1 MSFFR
6 TAIVSITLFVSALGG
21 ASSALAAGGW
31 ELQSAPLGR
40 AVALSPAAVNAHA
53 LSLQQTPPAVGARWS
68 IPLPEGWTDWR
79 TTSVSYQDDGGFRWQ
94 GKALDNDAH
103 QAVLVS
109 HRGALSGV
117 IWTRHGHYEVA
128 SDAEGSLLLTL
139 DDSLYPGCAGGDGED
154 ATHLHS
160 PVTSAATSPAP
171 TTGSGQQIDVLI
183 VYTSQARDAAGGEAQ
198 IEAVSQAAVDAAN
211 LAFDNS
217 QVLAHLNLVG
227 TRLTSRSDS
236 GNSSTD
242 LSWLSSDATVAQ
254 WRDELGA
261 DMVALIADDIGNT
274 CGKGYVMRNVGSAF
288 SASAFQVTARSC
300 AVGNLS
306 YAHEHGHNLGL
317 EHDPANGTTA
327 SGASYPWSFG
337 HVVDGNYRTL
347 MSYSTECTSGCTRLP
362 YFSNPNVN
370 VNGQPSGIANQRD
383 NARTLNSVVAT
394 VAAFRDSVQAE
405 LFADGFE

>member
-139 DDSLYPGCAGGDGED
+139 DDSLYPG
-154 ATHLHS
+154 
-160 PVTSAATSPAP
+160 
-171 TTGSGQQIDVLI
+171 
-183 VYTSQARDAAGGEAQ
+183 
-198 IEAVSQAAVDAAN
+198 
-211 LAFDNS
+211 
-217 QVLAHLNLVG
+217 
-227 TRLTSRSDS
+227 
-236 GNSSTD
+236 
-242 LSWLSSDATVAQ
+242 
-254 WRDELGA
+254 
-261 DMVALIADDIGNT
+261 
-274 CGKGYVMRNVGSAF
+274 
-288 SASAFQVTARSC
+288 
-300 AVGNLS
+300 
-306 YAHEHGHNLGL
+306 
-317 EHDPANGTTA
+317 
-327 SGASYPWSFG
+327 
-337 HVVDGNYRTL
+337 
-347 MSYSTECTSGCTRLP
+347 
-362 YFSNPNVN
+362 
-370 VNGQPSGIANQRD
+370 
-383 NARTLNSVVAT
+383 
-394 VAAFRDSVQAE
+394 
-405 LFADGFE
+405 